1 MVLNLYKE
9 KGESRYI
16 YNFKLK
22 NYTFLL
28 LRSKVPWKRY
38 IVPDNVKTQNWGWG
52 KLFCFYATERKSYAH
67 KS

>member
-38 IVPDNVKTQNWGWG
+38 IVLDNVKMQN
-52 KLFCFYATERKSYAH
+52 
-67 KS
+67 